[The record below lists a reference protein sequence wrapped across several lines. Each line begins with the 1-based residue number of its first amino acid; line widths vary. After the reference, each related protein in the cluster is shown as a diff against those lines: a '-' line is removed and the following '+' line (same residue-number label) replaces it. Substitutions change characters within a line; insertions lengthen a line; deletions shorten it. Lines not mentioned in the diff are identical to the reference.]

1 MLEMFL
7 ESLVLGTLLATI
19 FFAVNG
25 LLRRAAT
32 RRLGGLPAGEPLR
45 CVQPLDV
52 LGH

>member
-7 ESLVLGTLLATI
+7 ESLVLGTLLATV

-25 LLRRAAT
+25 LLRRAAV

-45 CVQPLDV
+45 CVRPLDV
-52 LGH
+52 IGH

>member
-7 ESLVLGTLLATI
+7 QSLLIGTLLATA
-19 FFAVNG
+19 FFLVNG
-25 LLRRAAT
+25 LLRRAA
-32 RRLGGLPAGEPLR
+32 RRRPGTLADGAPLR